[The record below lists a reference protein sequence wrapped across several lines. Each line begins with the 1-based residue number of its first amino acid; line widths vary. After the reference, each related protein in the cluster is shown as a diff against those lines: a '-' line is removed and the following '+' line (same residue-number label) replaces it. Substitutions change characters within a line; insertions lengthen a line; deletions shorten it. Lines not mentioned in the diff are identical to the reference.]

1 MIELFFFLE
10 NMSIITKIFL
20 LLSIFLCF
28 RISLQTNVFKQGFIM
43 EKIGTMIKHTNTLNF
58 VVPLHFDE
66 YEKVL
71 EKIDNQ
77 TIEGFTKMRDFM
89 KPQKQFYE
97 NEETYNSSI
106 YSMQSYSELAVF
118 LFSES
123 FRNNKTNKKEGKF
136 QLIKKLD
143 NMIAQ
148 KIDTEKSEIIGLLRV
163 TIRKFGKVKNLF
175 NQNKE
180 KRRGLFNIFGEFSK
194 ALIGTATMGDIR
206 RLNAKI
212 DNSKEVSEKI
222 FKINNK
228 LVTIVSLQNF
238 QIGNLSEHMNILDET
253 VSTLITELNAIETKI
268 RLEAF
273 MSVRNMIFETIE
285 SFANTIKNTLFLV
298 QIKINSLTESL
309 YATLNNKISPN
320 LIDPLEMK
328 QMLISA
334 SKEIP
339 ENLFPT
345 PLMYEN
351 AIFKSYK
358 LLSTDF
364 ITYKNSFAVILNVPL
379 INTEAQYD
387 VLKINTLPIPLSS
400 QTPIS

>member
-1 MIELFFFLE
+1 
-10 NMSIITKIFL
+10 MSITTKIFL
-20 LLSIFLCF
+20 LLSILLCF

-212 DNSKEVSEKI
+212 DNSCEHFSISDSCKI
-222 FKINNK
+222 
-228 LVTIVSLQNF
+228 
-238 QIGNLSEHMNILDET
+238 
-253 VSTLITELNAIETKI
+253 
-268 RLEAF
+268 
-273 MSVRNMIFETIE
+273 
-285 SFANTIKNTLFLV
+285 
-298 QIKINSLTESL
+298 
-309 YATLNNKISPN
+309 
-320 LIDPLEMK
+320 
-328 QMLISA
+328 
-334 SKEIP
+334 
-339 ENLFPT
+339 
-345 PLMYEN
+345 
-351 AIFKSYK
+351 
-358 LLSTDF
+358 
-364 ITYKNSFAVILNVPL
+364 
-379 INTEAQYD
+379 
-387 VLKINTLPIPLSS
+387 
-400 QTPIS
+400 